1 MKGSVPQNLPLLQMP
16 IPSCQ
21 LCIWPTGYNSEVP
34 VTPFL
39 GYINLTEQLT
49 EFKQLISS
57 LDYQFIMKD
66 IEGYKPLAKWRDP

>member
-1 MKGSVPQNLPLLQMP
+1 M
-16 IPSCQ
+16 
-21 LCIWPTGYNSEVP
+21 
-34 VTPFL
+34 TPFL

-66 IEGYKPLAKWRDP
+66 ITQKQPNKIAAEGAIWWRVENEASMALSRSVPSQHLTVFTNP

>member
-1 MKGSVPQNLPLLQMP
+1 M
-16 IPSCQ
+16 
-21 LCIWPTGYNSEVP
+21 WPTGYNSEVP

-39 GYINLTEQLT
+39 GYINLPEQLT

-66 IEGYKPLAKWRDP
+66 IEG